1 MAFSYTNSKGTTYY
15 LHGREVE
22 LNNDRLRTI
31 YFFAKDERDGV
42 LEQVPDGWQVTEGRN
57 ALPVLSKNNGDGN
70 GSKGSKSTSKSGTA
84 KSGTAKSGTSKS
96 GGATKNSGKS
106 GGEGQGGTR
115 GSGAGGRGGGTG
127 SSGTRGKSGNR

>member
-70 GSKGSKSTSKSGTA
+70 GSKGSKSTSKSG
-84 KSGTAKSGTSKS
+84 
-96 GGATKNSGKS
+96 GATKNSGKS
-106 GGEGQGGTR
+106 GGEGQGSTR

>member
-31 YFFAKDERDGV
+31 YFFAKDQRDGV
-42 LEQVPDGWQVTEGRN
+42 LDTVPEGWQVTEGRN
-57 ALPVLSKNNGDGN
+57 ALPVLYKENGGAEKAAKSSSKN
-70 GSKGSKSTSKSGTA
+70 
-84 KSGTAKSGTSKS
+84 
-96 GGATKNSGKS
+96 
-106 GGEGQGGTR
+106 GGTR

-127 SSGTRGKSGNR
+127 SSGKS

>member
-57 ALPVLSKNNGDGN
+57 ALPVLSKANGDGGN
-70 GSKGSKSTSKSGTA
+70 GSKSDSTGKSGNA
-84 KSGTAKSGTSKS
+84 GKSGDKS
-96 GGATKNSGKS
+96 GGTGKS
-106 GGEGQGGTR
+106 GGKSEGGTR

-127 SSGTRGKSGNR
+127 SSGKSG

>member
-31 YFFAKDERDGV
+31 YFFAKDQRDGV
-42 LEQVPDGWQVTEGRN
+42 LDTVPEGWQVTEGRN
-57 ALPVLSKNNGDGN
+57 ALPVLSKENGGAE
-70 GSKGSKSTSKSGTA
+70 KAA
-84 KSGTAKSGTSKS
+84 KSSS
-96 GGATKNSGKS
+96 NN
-106 GGEGQGGTR
+106 GGTR

-127 SSGTRGKSGNR
+127 SSGKS

>member
-31 YFFAKDERDGV
+31 YFFAKDKRDGV
-42 LEQVPDGWQVTEGRN
+42 LEQVPEGWQVKEGRN
-57 ALPVLSKNNGDGN
+57 ALPVLSKANGDAGKEAKE
-70 GSKGSKSTSKSGTA
+70 GSSA
-84 KSGTAKSGTSKS
+84 
-96 GGATKNSGKS
+96 
-106 GGEGQGGTR
+106 R

-127 SSGTRGKSGNR
+127 SSG

>member
-57 ALPVLSKNNGDGN
+57 ALPVLSKANGDG
-70 GSKGSKSTSKSGTA
+70 GKGSKSASTGKSGNA
-84 KSGTAKSGTSKS
+84 DKS
-96 GGATKNSGKS
+96 GGAGKSGGSGKS
-106 GGEGQGGTR
+106 GGKSEGGTR

-127 SSGTRGKSGNR
+127 SSGKSG

>member
-31 YFFAKDERDGV
+31 YFFAKDQRDGV
-42 LEQVPDGWQVTEGRN
+42 LDNVPEGWQVTEGRN
-57 ALPVLSKNNGDGN
+57 ALPVLSKENGN
-70 GSKGSKSTSKSGTA
+70 GQKPAEKSSKN
-84 KSGTAKSGTSKS
+84 
-96 GGATKNSGKS
+96 GGA
-106 GGEGQGGTR
+106 R

-127 SSGTRGKSGNR
+127 SSG

>member
-84 KSGTAKSGTSKS
+84 KSGTSKS
-96 GGATKNSGKS
+96 GSATKNSGKS

>member
-84 KSGTAKSGTSKS
+84 KSGTSKS

>member
-57 ALPVLSKNNGDGN
+57 ALPVLSKANGDGGN
-70 GSKGSKSTSKSGTA
+70 GSKSASTGKSGNA
-84 KSGTAKSGTSKS
+84 GKSGDKS
-96 GGATKNSGKS
+96 GGTGKS
-106 GGEGQGGTR
+106 GGKSEGGTR

-127 SSGTRGKSGNR
+127 SSGKSG

>member
-42 LEQVPDGWQVTEGRN
+42 LEQVPEGWQVTEGRN
-57 ALPVLSKNNGDGN
+57 ALPVLSKANGDG
-70 GSKGSKSTSKSGTA
+70 GKSSKSTTKSE
-84 KSGTAKSGTSKS
+84 
-96 GGATKNSGKS
+96 GGK
-106 GGEGQGGTR
+106 R

-127 SSGTRGKSGNR
+127 SSGKS

>member
-31 YFFAKDERDGV
+31 YFFAKDQRDGV
-42 LEQVPDGWQVTEGRN
+42 LDMVPEGWQVTEGRN
-57 ALPVLSKNNGDGN
+57 ALPVLSKENGGTEKS
-70 GSKGSKSTSKSGTA
+70 SKT
-84 KSGTAKSGTSKS
+84 
-96 GGATKNSGKS
+96 SGKS
-106 GGEGQGGTR
+106 GKSGGTR

-127 SSGTRGKSGNR
+127 SSG

>member
-84 KSGTAKSGTSKS
+84 KSGGTSKS

-106 GGEGQGGTR
+106 GGEGQGSTR

-127 SSGTRGKSGNR
+127 SSGKSGNR

>member
-57 ALPVLSKNNGDGN
+57 ALPVLSKANGDGGN
-70 GSKGSKSTSKSGTA
+70 GSKSASKSPSTGKSGNA
-84 KSGTAKSGTSKS
+84 GKSGDKS
-96 GGATKNSGKS
+96 GGTGKS
-106 GGEGQGGTR
+106 GGKSEGGTR

-127 SSGTRGKSGNR
+127 SSGKSG

>member
-84 KSGTAKSGTSKS
+84 KSGTSKS

-106 GGEGQGGTR
+106 GGEGQGSTR

>member
-15 LHGREVE
+15 LPGREVE

-84 KSGTAKSGTSKS
+84 KSGTSKS

>member
-84 KSGTAKSGTSKS
+84 KSGTSKS
-96 GGATKNSGKS
+96 GSATKNSGKS
-106 GGEGQGGTR
+106 GGVGQGSTR

>member
-84 KSGTAKSGTSKS
+84 KSGTSKS
-96 GGATKNSGKS
+96 GSATKNSGKS
-106 GGEGQGGTR
+106 GGEGQGSTR